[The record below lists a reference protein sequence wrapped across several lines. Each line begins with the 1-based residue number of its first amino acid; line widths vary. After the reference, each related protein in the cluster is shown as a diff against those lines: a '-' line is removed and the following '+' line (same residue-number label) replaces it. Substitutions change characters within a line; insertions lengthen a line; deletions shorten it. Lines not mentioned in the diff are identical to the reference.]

1 MLLKVEKITVYYG
14 RIRAIEDISF
24 EVKEGTI
31 LTIIGANGAGKT
43 TTLNA
48 LMGVHPAASGEIWY
62 RGERID
68 GWGVDKIVISGISM
82 VPEGRCLFPHMS
94 VLDNLKMGAFLRKDK
109 GHVEADLEHV
119 FKRFPILKERHHQH
133 AESLSG
139 GEQQMLAIARAMMNR
154 PKVLLLDEPSLGLAP
169 LFVAEIANIIT
180 ATNQDGGTIILVEQ
194 NANLALKVAH
204 EALVLE
210 TGSVALKGTGDEL
223 LHNEQV
229 RKAYL
234 GI

>member
-1 MLLKVEKITVYYG
+1 MLIKVENIIVYYG
-14 RIRAIEDISF
+14 KVLAIEDISF
-24 EVKEGTI
+24 EVKEGSI

-48 LMGVHPAASGEIWY
+48 IMGVHQITSGEIWY

-68 GWGVDKIVISGISM
+68 RWNVDKIVTSGISM

-94 VLDNLKMGAFLRKDK
+94 VLDNLKMGAFLRKDSEQID
-109 GHVEADLEHV
+109 GDLEQV
-119 FKRFPILKERHHQH
+119 FERFPILKVRHRQH

-154 PKVLLLDEPSLGLAP
+154 PKVFLLDEPSLGLAP
-169 LFVAEIANIIT
+169 LFVAEIAKIIT

-194 NANLALKVAH
+194 NANLALKLAH

-210 TGSVALKGTGDEL
+210 TGNLTLRGTGDEL